1 MRSVAAIPGIIL
13 PYHLS
18 MYGGGSEQWTFDI
31 IHLYYRFSDMIAKVN
46 VIRHC
51 GMGKD

>member
-1 MRSVAAIPGIIL
+1 MDF
-13 PYHLS
+13 HT
-18 MYGGGSEQWTFDI
+18 SEQWTFDI
-31 IHLYYRFSDMIAKVN
+31 FIVILGPRYVN